1 MFLHLKLITTFDI
14 HILDVCGATL
24 DRNCAD
30 REIIHTDDGNS
41 DETENVN
48 NVQNIGKIH
57 VII

>member
-14 HILDVCGATL
+14 HIFRCMGATL

-41 DETENVN
+41 DETENVD
-48 NVQNIGKIH
+48 NVQNM
-57 VII
+57 